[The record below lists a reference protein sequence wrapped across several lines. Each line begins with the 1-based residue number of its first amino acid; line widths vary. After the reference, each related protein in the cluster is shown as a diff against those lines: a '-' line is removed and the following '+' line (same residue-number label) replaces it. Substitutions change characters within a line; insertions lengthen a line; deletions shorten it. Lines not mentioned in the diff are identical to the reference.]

1 MLPSWSAEMHASLI
15 ASLSH
20 PYSALTYSL
29 TPLVP
34 DNVLVVEN
42 NRSMGSRGLRPIIKK
57 YGEYPVICD
66 LVEL

>member
-1 MLPSWSAEMHASLI
+1 M
-15 ASLSH
+15 
-20 PYSALTYSL
+20 YSL

-34 DNVLVVEN
+34 ESVHVVGN
-42 NRSMGSRGLRPIIKK
+42 SRSMGNRGLRPIIKK